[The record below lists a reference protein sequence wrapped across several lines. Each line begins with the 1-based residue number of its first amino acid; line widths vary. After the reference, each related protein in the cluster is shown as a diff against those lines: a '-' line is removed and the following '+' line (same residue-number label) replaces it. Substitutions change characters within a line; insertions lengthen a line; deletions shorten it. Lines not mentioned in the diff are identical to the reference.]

1 MAGLV
6 DVCVGAVMGGAFA
19 LVPCFCM
26 GEEVRSTGGLMG

>member
-19 LVPCFCM
+19 LVPGLCLG
-26 GEEVRSTGGLMG
+26 GEVGWTGGLMG